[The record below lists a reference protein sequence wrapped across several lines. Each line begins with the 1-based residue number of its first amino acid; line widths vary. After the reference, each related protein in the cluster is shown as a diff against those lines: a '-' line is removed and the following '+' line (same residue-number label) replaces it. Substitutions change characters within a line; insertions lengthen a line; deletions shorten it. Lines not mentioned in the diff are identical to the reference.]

1 MWVDQALTPNAPLPP
16 KAGIRWAGRGVH
28 LEPLPMA
35 PLGCGAGIGIPRDPQ
50 RSPESPCGSPEIHR
64 DPQKSTGIPRDPQR
78 FPEIPRDPRPLCARA
93 LLTPSTAFPNPGD
106 TEPAGGSPQQ
116 PGETALIYSKG
127 LNSLVSLFFVFLIIG
142 DDTLQQEN
150 KQTNK

>member
-1 MWVDQALTPNAPLPP
+1 MWVDQALTPNAPVPP
-16 KAGIRWAGRGVH
+16 KARIRWAGRGGSPRAPAH
-28 LEPLPMA
+28 GPPGLWGWDWD
-35 PLGCGAGIGIPRDPQ
+35 PLGSPEIPEIPRDPQ
-50 RSPESPCGSPEIHR
+50 RSPESPCGSPEI
-64 DPQKSTGIPRDPQR
+64 PRDPQR
-78 FPEIPRDPRPLCARA
+78 STGIPRDPRPLCARA

-106 TEPAGGSPQQ
+106 MKPAGGSPQQ